1 MLAVVC
7 PPPRPSAGLD
17 GDALILTNT
26 SIYPRKGLKKDACDV
41 FAQCV
46 AVTRARGHASLLL
59 RARTTLPAA
68 PVRARVMLLCSTGVV
83 VEGLAAL
90 QWHAP
95 IKIHAGC
102 GFRQESCI
110 AR

>member
-26 SIYPRKGLKKDACDV
+26 SIYARKGLKKDACDV

-46 AVTRARGHASLLL
+46 AVTYARGHASLL
-59 RARTTLPAA
+59 RAR
-68 PVRARVMLLCSTGVV
+68 ARPCLL
-83 VEGLAAL
+83 
-90 QWHAP
+90 HACV
-95 IKIHAGC
+95 HV
-102 GFRQESCI
+102 
-110 AR
+110 